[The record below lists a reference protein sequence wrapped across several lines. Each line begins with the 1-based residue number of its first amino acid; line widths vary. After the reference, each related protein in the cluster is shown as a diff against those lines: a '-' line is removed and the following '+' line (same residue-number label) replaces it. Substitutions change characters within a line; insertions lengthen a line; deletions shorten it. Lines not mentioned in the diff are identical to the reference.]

1 MDLWFLWIVTDYG
14 DQIKEIIIPEKKPRT
29 SKENPEPKLT
39 EEQKERNKNKSQ
51 LRVKVE
57 NAISWC
63 KRFGIVS
70 TIFRN
75 KCDKFN
81 DIVMEIACSLWNFHL
96 VF

>member
-63 KRFGIVS
+63 KRFGQDSVECFFWLYDYS
-70 TIFRN
+70 
-75 KCDKFN
+75 
-81 DIVMEIACSLWNFHL
+81 CSYLDTMVWHVGF
-96 VF
+96 